1 MNALELRR
9 SLGNFVA
16 ITKSRLAGKSYV
28 PHPRKN
34 IFIETSGRCN
44 LACRFCA
51 YAKTTPGGFMTNENF
66 SQTLEQVCELGFDF
80 IWLTPMLGEAFAD
93 PHISDKFDHLEDISQ
108 IHGYSFYSNFILA
121 RPQQIR
127 AFNQLDKLTSIFI
140 SLYGYDVNSFIKTT
154 RKPASQFL
162 KLQDNLKLL
171 IELSRDWQPRD
182 GLHFNVR
189 TEASKTLI
197 LERDTP
203 QSDLLRQL
211 VKKGAHL
218 SEATEYDTWGG
229 TITKSDVESL
239 GIDLVDGNNLYMHG
253 ACTKVFSEIQI
264 KADRQVHACA
274 CRDMDGSLIIGDLKQ
289 DKLSHILSFE
299 NTVYKNL
306 ISAQMQGSFGS
317 NCKSCSSYRSVLD
330 GRAASQ
336 DAHLTTI
343 SYDQACHL
351 LNE

>member
-1 MNALELRR
+1 
-9 SLGNFVA
+9 
-16 ITKSRLAGKSYV
+16 
-28 PHPRKN
+28 
-34 IFIETSGRCN
+34 
-44 LACRFCA
+44 
-51 YAKTTPGGFMTNENF
+51 
-66 SQTLEQVCELGFDF
+66 
-80 IWLTPMLGEAFAD
+80 MLGEAFAD
-93 PHISDKFDHLEDISQ
+93 PNISNKFEHLEDISHIQ
-108 IHGYSFYSNFILA
+108 GYNFYSNFILA
-121 RPQQIR
+121 RPQQIK
-127 AFNQLDKLTSIFI
+127 AFNQLGKLTSIFI

-154 RKPASQFL
+154 RKPASQFH

-182 GLHFNVR
+182 GLYFNVR

-197 LERDTP
+197 LEGDTP

-218 SEATEYDTWGG
+218 SESTEYDTWGG
-229 TITKSDVESL
+229 TITKSEVESL

-264 KADRQVHACA
+264 KADMQVHACA

-299 NTVYKNL
+299 NTAHKNL
-306 ISAQMQGSFGS
+306 ISAQMQGFFGS

-330 GRAASQ
+330 GRAASK